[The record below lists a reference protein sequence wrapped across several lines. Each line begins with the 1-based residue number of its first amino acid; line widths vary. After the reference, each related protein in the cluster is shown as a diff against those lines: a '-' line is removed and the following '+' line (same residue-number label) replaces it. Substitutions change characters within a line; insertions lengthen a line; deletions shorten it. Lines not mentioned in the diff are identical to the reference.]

1 MSRTHHSRKK
11 RGAKNPMPKKAL
23 RVGAR
28 RKYMT
33 FVWHVQPQHK
43 NNAKNI
49 ADIVD
54 DVITEYI
61 ENTRKLQE
69 ISICDLYDC
78 RTYTQ
83 MNKYYLEFIAL
94 PSKVGCKWA
103 TWIAHQLGAPDR
115 STLNFL

>member
-11 RGAKNPMPKKAL
+11 RGTKNPMPTKAL
-23 RVGAR
+23 RVGVR

-49 ADIVD
+49 AYVVN
-54 DVITEYI
+54 DVITEFI
-61 ENTRKLQE
+61 ENTHELQE
-69 ISICDLYDC
+69 INICDLYDC
-78 RTYTQ
+78 RIYTQ
-83 MNKYYLEFIAL
+83 GDKYCLEFVAL
-94 PSKVGCKWA
+94 PSKAGRKWA
-103 TWIAHQLGAPDR
+103 TWIAHQLGAPVR